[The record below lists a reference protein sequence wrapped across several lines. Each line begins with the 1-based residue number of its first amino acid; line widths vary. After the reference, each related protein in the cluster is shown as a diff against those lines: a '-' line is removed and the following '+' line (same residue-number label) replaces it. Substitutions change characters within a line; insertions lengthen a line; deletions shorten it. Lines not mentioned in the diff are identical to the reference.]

1 MAADS
6 TVNIDVVLH
15 KEQAQQASK
24 ELDQTLKDTG
34 KDAGNKAKE
43 SIENNVQQASEKTKE
58 LVTNINRW
66 VDEKGQIH
74 IDVDK
79 QRADESI
86 EEFKERIKRVPKNP
100 KIKPEADTDSANEKI
115 DGLQEKVTKIP
126 KEVRTELVAQA
137 KEQGITNFDQLLK
150 KIPKKQLTELVA
162 KAQKG
167 EVINY
172 EEELRKLP
180 AKLVTEVKLN
190 NQASLPLK
198 ELQQQ
203 ANQTSHSFSHLKEII
218 AGTFIGGM
226 AVNGIHAIGNGLR
239 EAARAGMEY
248 NVEQDR
254 MKTVWTALT
263 TEAPRDGKVLVNY
276 INDMAQHSIYAA
288 DTIDRMAQSFYHVHS
303 SVKETKDWT
312 NGFIRLGSTLHMT
325 NDQLAEA
332 GEQFAKI
339 VAGGKANAE
348 DMSVMINRFPMF
360 GEALQKATGK
370 SMKQL
375 YELSA
380 QGKLTAKDFTEALDY
395 LSDKY
400 KNSTQEAMTS
410 FTGMS
415 MYIKSRW
422 QVLWGEVMNTSF
434 KANKQMSEDLRDLL
448 SDKMIERYS
457 KMLGQAFA
465 SLLHGAMGLLEYI
478 GQHKE
483 TLVDLIGN
491 LGKIAGIMGATVWH
505 AFIDTI
511 KILGT
516 ALGLVKDNG
525 EASIDPLKLLDDITK
540 KLVENKSGLQAFTR
554 TLIALFAVKKITQ
567 FVMWMAKA
575 RDAVLSF
582 AAAQKAVEFIG
593 GSGPKIPIAG
603 GASPI
608 VQGGESV
615 AGEAGGALTRK
626 EMLMLGAR
634 NLGSRALK
642 VSPYAAGAVMAGTE
656 LFSNNSA
663 SEKTGGVLGIIGGGL
678 GGKALGAAIGT
689 MIAPG
694 IGTTVGGILGGTVG
708 SWAGQKLGEAIGKGA
723 DAHLKAHPVTVKAK
737 YTTSADN
744 KAMDKKL
751 TPDIN
756 KINRTVLR
764 VDIDSESLQKAKQKT
779 DQYYNEMSK
788 KIDSYYKKK
797 ADGYK
802 KDEEAS
808 KKNLDTLVKNG
819 QLTQAEADKELKKQ
833 QANDQKKIK
842 SDDAAAKRR
851 KKVLEQMRKD
861 TNDYYAKV
869 SKIENDANKSEKQKQ
884 KELQK
889 AQAAYVKKQYK
900 DQLDANKKITSY
912 VRQGANTQEKIY
924 EQLVKKRGQLD
935 MKDLKATQKA
945 ANQKYN
951 AAVKPAQK
959 ARNEIVKQANA
970 QYKETVN
977 AAKKEFHDGTKE
989 HERKYREIVKSAKA
1003 QRDGVTKAA
1012 DDEYNKTTKKAS
1024 DEHKKVTGEV
1034 NKQKDEVIAA
1044 ANNQAMSHGAAAG
1057 QEYTLVNAN
1066 VSSGQKKTAGT
1077 MNGFIKSLNNFFKA
1091 LNAGVHV
1098 PEVSGYAVGT
1108 GALPH
1113 NQLAMVGEEGPE
1125 LAHTPKGYEMLGMNG
1140 PELRYLSAGT
1150 SILTNAQTKTALALN
1165 GGKIPGYAKGTGAKI
1180 EDFVSGALDKAD
1192 DALDAALDLVGK
1204 GAEEIWSWFKKKLG
1218 IDRAVASVDPKWLM
1232 QLQSKQETEIGGKA
1246 GSSFLKKALDKF
1258 LESFSGGQGKMSK
1271 GAFAQAAKVAAA
1283 LMHQSLSAS
1292 DIERLYWQAMVESTV
1307 NPAQGGGIDDH
1318 DGTGRPIGLFQF
1330 KLGTWGAAV
1339 RHLPSGHSN
1348 IHSAVDQIMAVLA
1361 DRTWRSDLAPIGVR
1375 RGWSPHG
1382 YANGGWADKLS
1393 IFGEV
1398 PGEPEL
1404 AINPARDTSEDHIA
1418 EAIEARAKVNP
1429 NGFAGN
1435 LSKLINT
1442 AKQSAQQLVPV
1453 FTSGQR
1459 VQNARRVTEARS
1471 ANIDGNINLTM
1482 NIDGKQLSRIIYPTM
1497 KAMRSHEVIINGAGG
1512 AIPVG
1517 NAQPLGGVYH

>member
-6 TVNIDVVLH
+6 TVNIDVILH
-15 KEQAQQASK
+15 KDQAQQASK

-34 KDAGNKAKE
+34 KDAGNKAEK
-43 SIENNVQQASEKTKE
+43 SIESNINKSTEKAKE
-58 LVTNINRW
+58 MVTNIKRW
-66 VDEKGQIH
+66 TDEKGVIH
-74 IDVDK
+74 VDVEKIPAEKALDELDK
-79 QRADESI
+79 KSKKLGDE
-86 EEFKERIKRVPKNP
+86 KP
-100 KIKPEADTDSANEKI
+100 KIEPTADTDSASQQI
-115 DGLQEKVTKIP
+115 DGLQKKVTKIP
-126 KEVRTELVAQA
+126 KKVRTELIAQA

-150 KIPKKQLTELVA
+150 KIPKKQLTELIA

-180 AKLVTEVKLN
+180 AKLITEVKLN
-190 NQASLPLK
+190 DKASLPLK

-203 ANQTSHSFSHLKEII
+203 ANETGHSFSRLKEII
-218 AGTFIGGM
+218 AGTFVGGL
-226 AVNGIHAIGNGLR
+226 AVNSIHAIGNGLR
-239 EAARAGMEY
+239 EAAKAGMEY

-263 TEAPRDGKVLVNY
+263 TEAPKDGKVLVDF

-312 NGFIRLGSTLHMT
+312 TAFVRLGSTLHMS

-375 YELSA
+375 YELSS
-380 QGKLTAKDFTEALDY
+380 QGKLTAKEFTEALDY
-395 LSDKY
+395 LSNKY
-400 KNSTQEAMTS
+400 KDSTAEAMTS

-434 KANKQMSEDLRDLL
+434 KANKQMSEDIRDLL
-448 SDKMIERYS
+448 SDQMISRYS
-457 KMLGQAFA
+457 KMMGQALA
-465 SLLHGAMGLLEYI
+465 ALLRGAMNLLEYI
-478 GQHKE
+478 GQHKD

-491 LGKIAGIMGATVWH
+491 LGKITGIIGATVWH
-505 AFIDTI
+505 AFIDTV
-511 KILGT
+511 KIIAT
-516 ALGLVKDNG
+516 ALGLVNDNG
-525 EASIDPLKLLDDITK
+525 KAAVDPLELLDDVTK
-540 KLVENKSGLQAFTR
+540 ALVKNKSGLEAFTR
-554 TLIALFAVKKITQ
+554 VLITLFAVKKITQ
-567 FVMWMAKA
+567 FVMWMARA

-582 AAAQKAVEFIG
+582 AAAQKALEFIG
-593 GSGPKIPIAG
+593 GSAGPKVPTTNPAG
-603 GASPI
+603 AAPL
-608 VQGGESV
+608 VQGGEGLA
-615 AGEAGGALTRK
+615 AGAGTSMTRGAMLRAAGGRL
-626 EMLMLGAR
+626 
-634 NLGSRALK
+634 LK
-642 VSPYAAGAVMAGTE
+642 ASPYAAGAVMAGTE

-663 SEKTGGVLGIIGGGL
+663 SEKTGGILGAMGGAV

-708 SWAGQKLGEAIGKGA
+708 SWAGNKLGEAIGKGA
-723 DAHLKAHPVTVKAK
+723 DEHLKAHPITVNTK
-737 YTTSADN
+737 YKTSTDN
-744 KAMDKKL
+744 KAMDKNL
-751 TPDIN
+751 TPSIN
-756 KINRTVLR
+756 KVNKTVLR
-764 VDIDSESLQKAKQKT
+764 MDVDSASIQKAQQKT
-779 DQYYNEMSK
+779 DKYFDEMSK
-788 KIDSYYKKK
+788 KVDSYYKKK
-797 ADGYK
+797 AEGYK

-808 KKNLDTLVKNG
+808 KKNLDALVKNG
-819 QLTQAEADKELKKQ
+819 KMSQAEEDKALKKQ
-833 QANDQKKIK
+833 QENDQKKIK
-842 SDDAAAKRR
+842 SDDAAAKQR

-900 DQLDANKKITSY
+900 NQLDANKKITSY
-912 VRQGANTQEKIY
+912 VKQGANTQEKIY

-945 ANQKYN
+945 ADQKYN
-951 AAVKPAQK
+951 AAVKPARK
-959 ARNEIVKQANA
+959 ARDEIVKEAEKEYKDTVKTA
-970 QYKETVN
+970 EKEYKEHHTIS
-977 AAKKEFHDGTKE
+977 KK
-989 HERKYREIVKSAKA
+989 KYKEIVADAKD

-1024 DEHKKVTGEV
+1024 DQHKKVTGEI
-1034 NKQKDEVIAA
+1034 NQQKDDVIAA
-1044 ANNQAMSHGAAAG
+1044 ANGQSTGHVGASQTEMNG
-1057 QEYTLVNAN
+1057 VNGN
-1066 VSSGQKKTAGT
+1066 YSSGFSGAGKIW
-1077 MNGFIKSLNNFFKA
+1077 NKFLGAIKSVLKFFQQDTK
-1091 LNAGVHV
+1091 NV
-1098 PEVSGYAVGT
+1098 PSVPTGYAIGT
-1108 GALPH
+1108 GALTE
-1113 NQLAMVGEEGPE
+1113 NQIAMVGEEGPE
-1125 LAHTPKGYEMLGMNG
+1125 LAHTPKGYEMLGISG
-1140 PELRYLSAGT
+1140 PEIRYLSAGT
-1150 SILTNAQTKTALALN
+1150 SILTHAQTKTAMALN
-1165 GGKIPGYAKGTGAKI
+1165 GGKMPGYAKGTGAKI
-1180 EDFVSGALDKAD
+1180 EDFVNDVKDDAEDVFDLLGKGVSEVWDWLKQKAD
-1192 DALDAALDLVGK
+1192 LDSLLGSQKSTGGIKRTTHGTFDYAK
-1204 GAEEIWSWFKKKLG
+1204 NSISNYIKK
-1218 IDRAVASVDPKWLM
+1218 IA
-1232 QLQSKQETEIGGKA
+1232 
-1246 GSSFLKKALDKF
+1246 DKF

-1398 PGEPEL
+1398 PGEPEV

-1435 LSKLINT
+1435 LSKIINE
-1442 AKQSAQQLVPV
+1442 AKQSANNMLPFISTGNNHVQAVSNTQQAQP
-1453 FTSGQR
+1453 R
-1459 VQNARRVTEARS
+1459 V
-1471 ANIDGNINLTM
+1471 DGNINITM
-1482 NIDGKQLSRIIYPTM
+1482 NIDSKQVSRAVYPTL
-1497 KAMRSHEVIINGAGG
+1497 KAMRSHEVIINGVGG
-1512 AIPVG
+1512 AVPVG
-1517 NAQPLGGVYH
+1517 NGQPLGGVY

>member
-6 TVNIDVVLH
+6 TVNIDVILH
-15 KEQAQQASK
+15 KEQAQ
-24 ELDQTLKDTG
+24 ET
-34 KDAGNKAKE
+34 AKE
-43 SIENNVQQASEKTKE
+43 IDQALKNIGEGAGDKAEQSIKDSTDKAIDDAKGAHAKIDNELKKPVKTK
-58 LVTNINRW
+58 
-66 VDEKGQIH
+66 VDADTDDANAK
-74 IDVDK
+74 VD
-79 QRADESI
+79 
-86 EEFKERIKRVPKNP
+86 EFKEKTVR
-100 KIKPEADTDSANEKI
+100 
-115 DGLQEKVTKIP
+115 IP
-126 KEVRTELVAQA
+126 KKVRTELISQA
-137 KEQGITNFDQLLK
+137 EIQGIENFDKLLKQLPKEQK
-150 KIPKKQLTELVA
+150 TELIA

-172 EEELRKLP
+172 EEELRKVP
-180 AKLVTEVKLN
+180 ANVLTKLELNDQASPTLQKLQAEADTTERKFISLKDIIKGTFVGSLLATGANSIIGYLHGIAGEAIATSDAMYKFKQTMKLGGYGEEEIAKASKEVKKYADETVYDLSDITN
-190 NQASLPLK
+190 TSAQLAS
-198 ELQQQ
+198 
-203 ANQTSHSFSHLKEII
+203 
-218 AGTFIGGM
+218 
-226 AVNGIHAIGNGLR
+226 NGIKGYQGLT
-239 EAARAGMEY
+239 EAAGNLNAQAGGNAETFKSVAM
-248 NVEQDR
+248 VMTQ
-254 MKTVWTALT
+254 TAGAGKLT
-263 TEAPRDGKVLVNY
+263 TENWNQLTDAIAGASGPLQKAMKDNGAYTGNFRDAMAQGQITAGEFFDAIEKLGTTKGAEEAAKSTETFEGAVGNLEAQIITTMDKVIDRIGKKRITNAINGITKMVADLTEGLVNVF
-276 INDMAQHSIYAA
+276 DFMASHTGIAKTLLGVMVGIFATKRIFNFIAALGEAKLAMMAFNQTAGANPLGDKVPSPKTAA
-288 DTIDRMAQSFYHVHS
+288 DTAADVGGA
-303 SVKETKDWT
+303 
-312 NGFIRLGSTLHMT
+312 
-325 NDQLAEA
+325 
-332 GEQFAKI
+332 
-339 VAGGKANAE
+339 VAG
-348 DMSVMINRFPMF
+348 
-360 GEALQKATGK
+360 T
-370 SMKQL
+370 
-375 YELSA
+375 
-380 QGKLTAKDFTEALDY
+380 
-395 LSDKY
+395 
-400 KNSTQEAMTS
+400 
-410 FTGMS
+410 
-415 MYIKSRW
+415 
-422 QVLWGEVMNTSF
+422 
-434 KANKQMSEDLRDLL
+434 
-448 SDKMIERYS
+448 
-457 KMLGQAFA
+457 
-465 SLLHGAMGLLEYI
+465 
-478 GQHKE
+478 
-483 TLVDLIGN
+483 
-491 LGKIAGIMGATVWH
+491 
-505 AFIDTI
+505 
-511 KILGT
+511 
-516 ALGLVKDNG
+516 
-525 EASIDPLKLLDDITK
+525 
-540 KLVENKSGLQAFTR
+540 
-554 TLIALFAVKKITQ
+554 
-567 FVMWMAKA
+567 
-575 RDAVLSF
+575 
-582 AAAQKAVEFIG
+582 
-593 GSGPKIPIAG
+593 
-603 GASPI
+603 
-608 VQGGESV
+608 
-615 AGEAGGALTRK
+615 
-626 EMLMLGAR
+626 GAR
-634 NLGSRALK
+634 GMLRTVGSRA
-642 VSPYAAGAVMAGTE
+642 VRAAPYAAGAVMAGTE

-663 SEKTGGVLGIIGGGL
+663 SEKTGGILGAMGGAV
-678 GGKALGAAIGT
+678 GGKAIGAAIGS

-708 SWAGQKLGEAIGKGA
+708 SWAGNKLGEAIGKGA
-723 DAHLKAHPVTVKAK
+723 DEHLKAHPITVNTK
-737 YTTSADN
+737 YKTSTDN
-744 KAMDKKL
+744 KAMDKDL
-751 TPDIN
+751 TPSIN
-756 KINRTVLR
+756 KVNKTVLR
-764 VDIDSESLQKAKQKT
+764 MDVDSASIQKAQQKT
-779 DQYYNEMSK
+779 DKYFDEMSK
-788 KIDSYYKKK
+788 KVDSYYKKK

-808 KKNLDTLVKNG
+808 KKNLDALVKNG
-819 QLTQAEADKELKKQ
+819 KMSQAEEDKALKKQ
-833 QANDQKKIK
+833 QENDQKKIK
-842 SDDAAAKRR
+842 SDDAAAKQR

-912 VRQGANTQEKIY
+912 VKQGANTQEKIY

-951 AAVKPAQK
+951 AAVKPARK
-959 ARNEIVKQANA
+959 ARDEIVKEAEKEYKDTVKTA
-970 QYKETVN
+970 EKEYKEHHTIS
-977 AAKKEFHDGTKE
+977 KK
-989 HERKYREIVKSAKA
+989 KYKEIVADAKA

-1077 MNGFIKSLNNFFKA
+1077 MNGFIKSLNSFFKA

-1098 PEVSGYAVGT
+1098 PMISGYAIGT
-1108 GALPH
+1108 GALTR
-1113 NQLAMVGEEGPE
+1113 NQIAMVGEEGPE

-1435 LSKLINT
+1435 LSKIINE
-1442 AKQSAQQLVPV
+1442 AKQSANNMLPFISTGNNHVKTASNVQSSRP
-1453 FTSGQR
+1453 R
-1459 VQNARRVTEARS
+1459 V
-1471 ANIDGNINLTM
+1471 DGNITLTM
-1482 NIDGKQLSRIIYPTM
+1482 NIDSKQVSRAVYPTL
-1497 KAMRSHEVIINGAGG
+1497 KAMRSHEVIINGVGG
-1512 AIPVG
+1512 AVPVG
-1517 NAQPLGGVYH
+1517 NGQPLGGVY

>member
-24 ELDQTLKDTG
+24 ELDQALKDTG
-34 KDAGNKAKE
+34 KGAGDKAEK
-43 SIENNVQQASEKTKE
+43 SIENNVQKASEKTKE
-58 LVTNINRW
+58 LVTNVNRW

-86 EEFKERIKRVPKNP
+86 EEFKERIKRVPKKP

-115 DGLQEKVTKIP
+115 GGLQKKVTKIP
-126 KEVRTELVAQA
+126 KEVKTNLVAQA

-263 TEAPRDGKVLVNY
+263 TEAPRDGKALVNY

-312 NGFIRLGSTLHMT
+312 NAFIRLGSTLHMS

-339 VAGGKANAE
+339 VAGGKASAE

-375 YELSA
+375 YEMSA
-380 QGKLTAKDFTEALDY
+380 KGKLTAKEFTEALDY
-395 LSDKY
+395 LGEKY
-400 KNSTQEAMTS
+400 KGSTEEAMTS

-422 QVLWGEVMNTSF
+422 QVLWGDVMNTSF
-434 KANKQMSEDLRDLL
+434 KANKQMSGDLRDLL

-457 KMLGQAFA
+457 KMLGQALA
-465 SLLHGAMGLLEYI
+465 SILHGVMGLLGYI
-478 GQHKE
+478 GQHKD

-491 LGKIAGIMGATVWH
+491 LGKIAGIMGATIWH

-516 ALGLVKDNG
+516 ALGFVKDNG
-525 EASIDPLKLLDDITK
+525 KAAVDPLELLDDITK

-567 FVMWMAKA
+567 FVMWMSKA

-593 GSGPKIPIAG
+593 GVGPSVPVG
-603 GASPI
+603 GGTASPI
-608 VQGGESV
+608 IQGGEAV
-615 AGEAGGALTRK
+615 ADGATGALTRR
-626 EMLMLGAR
+626 EMLKLGAKNLGAR
-634 NLGSRALK
+634 ALK
-642 VSPYAAGAVMAGTE
+642 ASPYAAGAVMVGTE

-663 SEKTGGVLGIIGGGL
+663 SEKTGGVLGAMGGAV

-723 DAHLKAHPVTVKAK
+723 DAHLKAHPITVNTK
-737 YTTSADN
+737 YKTSTDN
-744 KAMDKKL
+744 KAMDKDL
-751 TPDIN
+751 TPSIN
-756 KINRTVLR
+756 KVNKTVLR
-764 VDIDSESLQKAKQKT
+764 MDVDSASIQKAQQKT
-779 DQYYNEMSK
+779 DKYFDEMSK
-788 KIDSYYKKK
+788 KVDSYYKKK

-808 KKNLDTLVKNG
+808 KKNLDALVKNG
-819 QLTQAEADKELKKQ
+819 KMSQTEEDKALKKQ
-833 QANDQKKIK
+833 QENDQKKIK
-842 SDDAAAKRR
+842 SDDAAAKQR

-912 VRQGANTQEKIY
+912 VKQGANTQEKIY

-951 AAVKPAQK
+951 AAVKPARK
-959 ARNEIVKQANA
+959 ARDEIVKEAEKEYKDTVKTA
-970 QYKETVN
+970 EKEYKEHHTIS
-977 AAKKEFHDGTKE
+977 KK
-989 HERKYREIVKSAKA
+989 KYKEIVADAKA

-1077 MNGFIKSLNNFFKA
+1077 MNGFIKSLNSFFKA

-1098 PEVSGYAVGT
+1098 PMISGYAIGT

-1125 LAHTPKGYEMLGMNG
+1125 LAHTPKGYEMMGMNG

-1218 IDRAVASVDPKWLM
+1218 IDRAVASADPKWLM

-1435 LSKLINT
+1435 LSKIINE
-1442 AKQSAQQLVPV
+1442 AKQSANNMLPFISTGNNHVQATSNTQQARP
-1453 FTSGQR
+1453 R
-1459 VQNARRVTEARS
+1459 V
-1471 ANIDGNINLTM
+1471 DGNINITM
-1482 NIDGKQLSRIIYPTM
+1482 NIDSKQLSRVMYPTM
-1497 KAMRSHEVIINGAGG
+1497 KAMRSHEVIINGVGG
-1512 AIPVG
+1512 AVPVG
-1517 NAQPLGGVYH
+1517 NGQPLGGVY

>member
-24 ELDQTLKDTG
+24 ELDQALKDTG
-34 KDAGNKAKE
+34 KGAGDKAEK
-43 SIENNVQQASEKTKE
+43 SIENNVQKASEKTKE
-58 LVTNINRW
+58 LVTNVNRW

-86 EEFKERIKRVPKNP
+86 EEFKERIKRVQKKP

-115 DGLQEKVTKIP
+115 DGLQKKVTKIP
-126 KEVRTELVAQA
+126 KEVRTKLVADA
-137 KEQGITNFDQLLK
+137 KEQGITNFDKLLK
-150 KIPKKQLTELVA
+150 KIPKKQLTELVT

-167 EVINY
+167 EAIDY
-172 EEELRKLP
+172 ERLLKKIP
-180 AKLVTEVKLN
+180 AKLLTQIALNDNASPQLRRIQSEASETEHRFL
-190 NQASLPLK
+190 SLK
-198 ELQQQ
+198 DVI
-203 ANQTSHSFSHLKEII
+203 K
-218 AGTFIGGM
+218 GTFVGGLM
-226 AVNGIHAIGNGLR
+226 AQGTAMITGYLAQTAHEALSASDAIDKFKSTMKLGGFGSEAIKASAKEVQKYANDTVYELNDVSNTAAQLASNGIKNYMQLT
-239 EAARAGMEY
+239 EAAGNLNAQAGG
-248 NVEQDR
+248 
-254 MKTVWTALT
+254 TAET
-263 TEAPRDGKVLVNY
+263 FK
-276 INDMAQHSIYAA
+276 
-288 DTIDRMAQSFYHVHS
+288 
-303 SVKETKDWT
+303 SVAMV
-312 NGFIRLGSTLHMT
+312 MT
-325 NDQLAEA
+325 QTA
-332 GEQFAKI
+332 GE
-339 VAGGKANAE
+339 
-348 DMSVMINRFPMF
+348 
-360 GEALQKATGK
+360 
-370 SMKQL
+370 
-375 YELSA
+375 
-380 QGKLTAKDFTEALDY
+380 GKLTAENWNQLIDAIPGA
-395 LSDKY
+395 S
-400 KNSTQEAMTS
+400 
-410 FTGMS
+410 G
-415 MYIKSRW
+415 
-422 QVLWGEVMNTSF
+422 VLQ
-434 KANKQMSEDLRDLL
+434 KQMKKNGAYTGNFRDAMAKGKVSADDLNKAMLQL
-448 SDKMIERYS
+448 GMNKGAIEAAKS
-457 KMLGQAFA
+457 TSTFEGAF
-465 SLLHGAMGLLEYI
+465 
-478 GQHKE
+478 
-483 TLVDLIGN
+483 GN
-491 LGKIAGIMGATVWH
+491 LKAQVVTGIQEMIQALGKRRMTDMINAATDAILGLTKFTLAFFSAIAEHKQTAVGLGAILTSIFATKKIADFIMYLNRAKSAMVS
-505 AFIDTI
+505 F
-511 KILGT
+511 
-516 ALGLVKDNG
+516 GLVSKAVDSVSG
-525 EASIDPLKLLDDITK
+525 SDLPIPAGKAIVGGASAGGRL
-540 KLVENKSGLQAFTR
+540 
-554 TLIALFAVKKITQ
+554 
-567 FVMWMAKA
+567 
-575 RDAVLSF
+575 LSF
-582 AAAQKAVEFIG
+582 AGRAVPVAAATYAVGSELGSSHSTGTKVG
-593 GSGPKIPIAG
+593 GSAGALAGAAG
-603 GASPI
+603 G
-608 VQGGESV
+608 
-615 AGEAGGALTRK
+615 
-626 EMLMLGAR
+626 
-634 NLGSRALK
+634 
-642 VSPYAAGAVMAGTE
+642 
-656 LFSNNSA
+656 SA
-663 SEKTGGVLGIIGGGL
+663 L
-678 GGKALGAAIGT
+678 GGAIGT

-694 IGTTVGGILGGTVG
+694 IGTAVGQALGGAVG
-708 SWAGQKLGEAIGKGA
+708 TWAGTKLGEAIGKGA
-723 DAHLKAHPVTVKAK
+723 EEHLKAHPVTVRTK
-737 YTTSADN
+737 YTTSKDN
-744 KAMDKKL
+744 QAMDKDL
-751 TPDIN
+751 TPSIN
-756 KINRTVLR
+756 KVNKTVLR
-764 VDIDSESLQKAKQKT
+764 MDVDSASIQKAQQKT
-779 DQYYNEMSK
+779 DKYFDEMSK
-788 KIDSYYKKK
+788 KVDSYYKKK

-808 KKNLDTLVKNG
+808 KKNLDALVKNG
-819 QLTQAEADKELKKQ
+819 KMTQAEEDKALKKQ
-833 QANDQKKIK
+833 QQNDQKKIK
-842 SDDAAAKRR
+842 SDNATAKQR
-851 KKVLEQMRKD
+851 KKVLDQMRKD

-912 VRQGANTQEKIY
+912 VKQGANTQEKIY

-951 AAVKPAQK
+951 AAVKPARK
-959 ARNEIVKQANA
+959 ARDEIVKEAEKEYKDTVKTA
-970 QYKETVN
+970 EKEYKEHHTIS
-977 AAKKEFHDGTKE
+977 KK
-989 HERKYREIVKSAKA
+989 KYKEIVADAKA

-1077 MNGFIKSLNNFFKA
+1077 MNGFIKSLNSFFKA

-1435 LSKLINT
+1435 LSKIINE
-1442 AKQSAQQLVPV
+1442 AKQSANNMLPFISTGNNHVQATSNTQQAQP
-1453 FTSGQR
+1453 R
-1459 VQNARRVTEARS
+1459 V
-1471 ANIDGNINLTM
+1471 DGNINITM
-1482 NIDGKQLSRIIYPTM
+1482 NIDSKQVSRAVYPTL
-1497 KAMRSHEVIINGAGG
+1497 KAMRSHEVIINGVGG
-1512 AIPVG
+1512 AVPVG
-1517 NAQPLGGVYH
+1517 NGQPLGGVY